1 MFQNGRIGDEVVIK
15 TGSNSE
21 FVSHIAEISEFNGKF
36 SIFIPEEFRYGW
48 ETPGYR
54 HFDPITGN
62 ADNLSQRGGMSIVSL
77 KAMNVP
83 SKTVEEIPIFS
94 SEN

>member
-1 MFQNGRIGDEVVIK
+1 MFQNGRIGDEVVIN
-15 TGSNSE
+15 TGGGSE
-21 FVSHIAEISEFNGKF
+21 FCSHISAISEFNGKF

-48 ETPGYR
+48 DTPGYR
-54 HFDPITGN
+54 HFNPVTGK
-62 ADNLSQRGGMSIVSL
+62 ADDLSQRGGMSIVSL

-83 SKTVEEIPIFS
+83 SKNVEEIPIFS